1 LDNNHPKG
9 FSLERQGNQ
18 IMTVWLIR
26 AGKNGEREELA
37 LKSNV
42 AAVGWEEMP
51 DLTPC
56 TTREALRDLL
66 NATYPDYKPKTI
78 SNWESQLWPIRDTI
92 KKDDIVVLPLKTRS
106 DVAIGKVTGTYQYRT
121 DLASEALHTV
131 PVKWLAEFPRSAF
144 DKDLLFSFGAFM
156 TVCRIERN
164 NAEARIL
171 AKLKGKAIK
180 LPQSQEDK
188 ITGEIDTSSVDATDQ
203 TAFPDLEQHSADLIR
218 ERIAQRFKGHELTNL
233 VSAILETQGYR
244 TRVSPP
250 GADGGVDITAGSG
263 PLGFDAPR
271 LIAQVKSQDSKV
283 DVKVLR
289 ELKGTMTKYHADHAL
304 LVGWGGFTGAAV
316 AEATADYFKVRLWEA
331 ADIVRAAQE
340 NYSGLPEAI
349 RAEMPLKQ
357 VWVLVPGESEV

>member
-1 LDNNHPKG
+1 
-9 FSLERQGNQ
+9 
-18 IMTVWLIR
+18 MTVWLIR
-26 AGKNGEREELA
+26 AGKYGEREELA
-37 LKSNV
+37 LKSHV

-66 NATYPDYKPKTI
+66 NATYPDDKPKTI

-92 KKDDIVVLPLKTRS
+92 KKDDLVVLPLKTRS
-106 DVAIGKVTGTYQYRT
+106 DVAIGRVTGTYQYRT
-121 DLASEALHTV
+121 DLASDALHTL
-131 PVKWLAEFPRSAF
+131 PVKWLAEFPRSSF

-164 NAEARIL
+164 NAETRIL
-171 AKLKGKAIK
+171 AKLKGKTIK
-180 LPQSQEDK
+180 LPSAQDDK
-188 ITGEIDTSSVDATDQ
+188 ITGEIDTSSTEATDQ
-203 TAFPDLEQHSADLIR
+203 TAFPNLEEHSADLIR
-218 ERIAQRFKGHELTNL
+218 ERIAQRFKGHDLTKL
-233 VSAILETQGYR
+233 VAAILETQGYR
-244 TRVSPP
+244 ARVSPP

-263 PLGFDAPR
+263 LLGFDAPR
-271 LIAQVKSQDSKV
+271 LIVQVKSQDAKV
-283 DVKVLR
+283 DVKILR

-304 LVGWGGFTGAAV
+304 LVGWGGFTGAAI
-316 AEATADYFKVRLWEA
+316 AEAAADYFKVRLWEA
-331 ADIVRAAQE
+331 ADIVRATQE

>member
-1 LDNNHPKG
+1 
-9 FSLERQGNQ
+9 
-18 IMTVWLIR
+18 MTVWLIR
-26 AGKNGEREELA
+26 AGKHGEREDLA

-42 AAVGWEEMP
+42 ASVGWEEMP
-51 DLTPC
+51 DLAPC
-56 TTREALRDLL
+56 KTREALRDLL
-66 NATYPDYKPKTI
+66 NKTYPEYKSKTI

-92 KKDDIVVLPLKTRS
+92 KKDDLVVLPLKTRS
-106 DVAIGKVTGTYQYRT
+106 DVAIGKVTGCYQYRT
-121 DLASEALHTV
+121 DLISEGLHTI

-156 TVCRIERN
+156 TVCKIERN
-164 NAEARIL
+164 NAEARLL
-171 AKLKGKAIK
+171 AKLKGKEAK
-180 LPQSQEDK
+180 PSQAENGK
-188 ITGEIDTSSVDATDQ
+188 AASQTDTPTADATDQ

-218 ERIAQRFKGHELTNL
+218 ERIAQRFKGHELTKL
-233 VSAILETQGYR
+233 VAALLETQGYR

-271 LIAQVKSQDSKV
+271 LIVQVKSQDTKL
-283 DVKVLR
+283 DVKILR

-304 LVGWGGFTGAAV
+304 LVGWGGFTGATV
-316 AEATADYFKVRLWEA
+316 AEASADYFKVRLWG
-331 ADIVRAAQE
+331 ADDVVKAAQE
-340 NYSGLPEAI
+340 NYGMLPEAI